1 MKLLY
6 VLPALVAASQKP
18 VYYARLGEFCGEADN
33 GDYHAC
39 HGDLTCH
46 QKQCVSG
53 HATGHLRGYHSYHKY
68 GYPKYDW
75 PYKYQHP
82 YYSGAESHP
91 FYRGHMAYPHPYMGS
106 QIGALASSSA
116 WASVKLEDYT
126 AEGQPCSGITG
137 LGAGQKP
144 CAPWLA
150 CYKHTFSGSLFGR
163 AYGGYYGH
171 SQSGHCKAKLVHLGQ
186 RCGRSESTHAEINMG
201 RCPAWSHCQP
211 DVGFVNQKGGEL
223 LGGGICIQTPIERV
237 EDFLDPF
244 HSALT

>member
-150 CYKHTFSGSLFGR
+150 CYKHTFSGSS
-163 AYGGYYGH
+163 A
-171 SQSGHCKAKLVHLGQ
+171 
-186 RCGRSESTHAEINMG
+186 
-201 RCPAWSHCQP
+201 
-211 DVGFVNQKGGEL
+211 
-223 LGGGICIQTPIERV
+223 
-237 EDFLDPF
+237 
-244 HSALT
+244 ALTAATTVIPRAAIAKPSWSTWASDAVVQRAPTPKSTWVVARHGRTASRTSDS